1 MIYCVRVRARF
12 CRPLCNEVCHGGQ
25 MLRCKK
31 ITHQIPTPR
40 NYNQMWDKKARPTL
54 WVKMISDKG
63 QFRDRIKK
71 DSKKGNKNITCTY
84 RAIAFPRKMGH
95 ERESIKMSL

>member
-1 MIYCVRVRARF
+1 
-12 CRPLCNEVCHGGQ
+12 

-40 NYNQMWDKKARPTL
+40 NYNPKWDQKAGPAL
-54 WVKMISDKG
+54 WVRMISDKE
-63 QFRDRIKK
+63 QFRNRIKK

-84 RAIAFPRKMGH
+84 RETAFLRKMGH
-95 ERESIKMSL
+95 ERKSIKVSLSDQLGNAKYFIYPIESEKA